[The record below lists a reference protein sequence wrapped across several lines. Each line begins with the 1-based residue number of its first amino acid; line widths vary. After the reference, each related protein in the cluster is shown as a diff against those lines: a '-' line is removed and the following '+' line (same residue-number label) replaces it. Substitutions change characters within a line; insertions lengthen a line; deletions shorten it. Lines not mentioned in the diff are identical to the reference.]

1 MIKIRRSVGSRWPSF
16 RDGLLFVL
24 LLAWMRLHS
33 QDVEPALRTSIYDVQ
48 FTSDSSGNS
57 DFLGKTVTISGIT
70 TAAFPD
76 GYTVAEDSGA
86 WHSIFVFS
94 KRNSPALGDE
104 LEVTG
109 TVREYNGLTEIAD
122 ISAVNVLANGK
133 TIEASP
139 VDARTVKAE
148 GYESVLVRIFNA
160 IVTGLDPNGEWTVAD
175 SSGTLVCDD
184 KNDYLFFPK
193 VDDLLDSLTGVLFLY
208 NHTVKLEPR
217 STADIGGSTIP
228 HYAIRGDI
236 VTMNGDFEVLRDAFL
251 EIRGDRIQSI
261 SSKSPPGVDVFA
273 TDGFIFPGLIDA
285 HNHPQW
291 NVLDAIPF
299 ETTFS
304 ERYEW
309 QQTGLYQQVRDQ
321 FNDIM
326 NYGGDGAQ
334 LANLFKLAEVRAG
347 CSGTTTIQGFNCMEH
362 SYDSFARQGI
372 GINNAERFPGRVYS
386 DAFPLSR
393 DPSFWR
399 DRRSE
404 YWERFVIHLAEGSTP
419 AALQEYH
426 AWRDLGFLDGR
437 TVIVH
442 GIPLGKDAFSQMAQV
457 GAHLVWSPSSNGFL
471 YGVTADIPSALDAGV
486 NVALAPDWTESGRP
500 DLLAELKFAGHLSDS
515 LWGGQVTARQ
525 LAACV
530 TRNAAKALG
539 LEGRKGSIATGMDA
553 DLAIIPKIHPDPY
566 ASLLNA
572 TPADI
577 RLTVVCGRPL
587 VGDPDVMDGF
597 PFLETLEDITVGG
610 RNKKIG
616 LAIRSHAIEQSDK
629 PLSNIMNEL
638 AAAYEVSDPK
648 ACKFLTYDCGSPS
661 GVVQAEGMSSPMAWI
676 LFPNYPNPFNAVT
689 SVEYVLPVDGHA
701 TLKVYDESGRVVETL
716 VDGHESRG
724 IKSVEWHAG
733 RFASGIFFCVLETA
747 CPYPSRQVGKMTLVK

>member
-1 MIKIRRSVGSRWPSF
+1 
-16 RDGLLFVL
+16 
-24 LLAWMRLHS
+24 MRLHS

-321 FNDIM
+321 FNDIL

>member
-1 MIKIRRSVGSRWPSF
+1 
-16 RDGLLFVL
+16 
-24 LLAWMRLHS
+24 
-33 QDVEPALRTSIYDVQ
+33 
-48 FTSDSSGNS
+48 
-57 DFLGKTVTISGIT
+57 
-70 TAAFPD
+70 
-76 GYTVAEDSGA
+76 
-86 WHSIFVFS
+86 VFS

-321 FNDIM
+321 FNDIL